1 MTKKSCGIN
10 RNDLLW
16 KSTAYLSRPCVSLHA
31 QSRSNS
37 ISEIG
42 RKTTQSEGT
51 ASNGN
56 TNLFSVSVFYF
67 FILPCIHFSVDITS
81 NISQSFKLSQENLVE
96 INWRPLQWLIID
108 RFNSNDSIDSFCHV
122 MDWTTLGICYISSTT
137 SALIVLFVRTELTVQ
152 KKRANIQQQKMMSNA
167 HKISHHY
174 RYCRRN
180 YLLECSGMGGI
191 LSSSNFHGQRN
202 NWKARQS
209 K

>member
-96 INWRPLQWLIID
+96 INWSPLQWLIID
-108 RFNSNDSIDSFCHV
+108 RLNSNDSIDSFCHV

-152 KKRANIQQQKMMSNA
+152 KKKGKHTTAKNDVKCTQNQPSLQILPSKLFTGVQW
-167 HKISHHY
+167 Y
-174 RYCRRN
+174 GRN
-180 YLLECSGMGGI
+180 LI
-191 LSSSNFHGQRN
+191 I
-202 NWKARQS
+202 K
-209 K
+209 